1 MGSLL
6 LAIESLFAS
15 ATLMP
20 AAGFETVSSSL
31 QCSKEQKNSVLRF
44 ALLPRDLAVHLA
56 RPRYHSKVRSLI
68 WLVDNTGSRD

>member
-20 AAGFETVSSSL
+20 AAGFETELVPAML
-31 QCSKEQKNSVLRF
+31 KGAEEQGLALR
-44 ALLPRDLAVHLA
+44 
-56 RPRYHSKVRSLI
+56 
-68 WLVDNTGSRD
+68 LVAA